1 MDAKDFIQILSK
13 EYKHPENKIMNASQ
27 IIKMLELLTVA
38 AGPVR
43 DRDK

>member
-1 MDAKDFIQILSK
+1 
-13 EYKHPENKIMNASQ
+13 MNASQ

-43 DRDK
+43 DRDKQAWTLVQK